1 MASVS
6 DFLSED
12 SGAFSLS
19 VNAFMPRVAVVPFGY
34 DRGERM
40 EILVRDG
47 DAVQE
52 GQTIAQGR
60 SGSVQATIPGT
71 VRAVSV
77 VQLPDGKLGT
87 AAKIA
92 LGGSFS
98 YSGKRPWK
106 IDWTAYDASMLRLF
120 FAERGV
126 VGTFSRC
133 MSLSAQIKQLHLQS
147 ARILVVRLFDDDP
160 SRVTETFIAAHHAA
174 EVVEG
179 AAIIA
184 KAMRANGVVFVR
196 SADGKN
202 VAARRRDDALFVVPA
217 YDIACNTARYPAGTR
232 HELAAAVRKQ
242 LLEQPFSGIG
252 NRDLFIDVQ
261 TALAAYRAV
270 ALSTPLLETYVHVT
284 GDCLNAG
291 AIMNVKIG
299 TTLGELAAQC
309 GGFKHPVANIVI
321 NGIVTGFSV
330 SSLDVPVTAMVKS
343 VAFLP
348 PRKAKRQHDEPC
360 VRCGGCRNVCP
371 VALYPDMFYRSFMH
385 GADATELERRYA
397 ETSVLCTGCS
407 LCNAVCP
414 SRLPLSQIAAL
425 TKDSYDE
432 T

>member
-40 EILVRDG
+40 EILVREG

-60 SGSVQATIPGT
+60 SCSVQATIPGT